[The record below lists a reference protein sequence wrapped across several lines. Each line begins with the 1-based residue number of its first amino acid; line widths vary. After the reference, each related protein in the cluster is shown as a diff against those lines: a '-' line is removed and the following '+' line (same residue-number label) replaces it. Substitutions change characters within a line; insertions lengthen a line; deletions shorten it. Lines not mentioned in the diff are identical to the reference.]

1 MDETIERLLPCE
13 GEQFGV
19 FSPTGPNTAL
29 IGSVLAET
37 CRVIGTVDSVLMP
50 KTPPIMDLC
59 RLVHVAS
66 AGSHHCK
73 GIPSSRLIE
82 EIEAFSNIRN
92 R

>member
-59 RLVHVAS
+59 RSYPRQKHSLESSFVHA
-66 AGSHHCK
+66 
-73 GIPSSRLIE
+73 LD
-82 EIEAFSNIRN
+82 FS
-92 R
+92 